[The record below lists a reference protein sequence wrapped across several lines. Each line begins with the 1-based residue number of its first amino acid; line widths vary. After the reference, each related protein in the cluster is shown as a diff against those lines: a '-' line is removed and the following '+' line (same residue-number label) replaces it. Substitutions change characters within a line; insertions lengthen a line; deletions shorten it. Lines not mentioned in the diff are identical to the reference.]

1 MCGIFCFSK
10 KIDVDKNFEN
20 IFSDIKKMV
29 NLSSSRGSDTF
40 GVSFYNN
47 KENFVYKLNQK
58 PKKVVKNP
66 EFKKFI
72 SNNLKKNKNNELIL
86 IGQNR
91 LVTNGSKFSYLNN
104 QPLITENIVGIHN
117 GIFTNL
123 DHSPSDKTI
132 NYESFNVKSDSLIFF
147 EELSKIA
154 NSENF
159 IEEYI
164 KYINNVIGNF
174 SIAFFV
180 NNEKKI
186 FISSNCGSLYYYYDN
201 EFFAFASEK
210 KNFRILIK
218 RF

>member
-1 MCGIFCFSK
+1 MCGIFGFSK

-58 PKKVVKNP
+58 PKKVVKNS

-72 SNNLKKNKNNELIL
+72 SNNLKKNNNNELIL

-154 NSENF
+154 QPLSDKLF
-159 IEEYI
+159 KKEETQEP
-164 KYINNVIGNF
+164 
-174 SIAFFV
+174 
-180 NNEKKI
+180 EKESADK
-186 FISSNCGSLYYYYDN
+186 SDDAVDA
-201 EFFAFASEK
+201 EFKEVDDEK
-210 KNFRILIK
+210 EK
-218 RF
+218 

>member
-1 MCGIFCFSK
+1 MCGIFGFSK
-10 KIDVDKNFEN
+10 KIDVNKNFEN
-20 IFSDIKKMV
+20 IFIDIKKMV

-40 GVSFYNN
+40 GISFYNN

-58 PKKVVKNP
+58 PKKAVKNP

-72 SNNLKKNKNNELIL
+72 FNNLKKNKNNELIL

-123 DHSPSDKTI
+123 DHSPSDKTN

-159 IEEYI
+159 I
-164 KYINNVIGNF
+164 
-174 SIAFFV
+174 
-180 NNEKKI
+180 
-186 FISSNCGSLYYYYDN
+186 
-201 EFFAFASEK
+201 
-210 KNFRILIK
+210 
-218 RF
+218 

>member
-1 MCGIFCFSK
+1 M
-10 KIDVDKNFEN
+10 
-20 IFSDIKKMV
+20 
-29 NLSSSRGSDTF
+29 
-40 GVSFYNN
+40 
-47 KENFVYKLNQK
+47 
-58 PKKVVKNP
+58 
-66 EFKKFI
+66 
-72 SNNLKKNKNNELIL
+72 
-86 IGQNR
+86 
-91 LVTNGSKFSYLNN
+91 TNGSKFSYLNN

-159 IEEYI
+159 IEKYI
-164 KYINNVIGNF
+164 KHINNMIGNF
-174 SIAFFV
+174 SISFFL

-186 FISSNCGSLYYYYDN
+186 FISSNCGSLYYYFDE

-210 KNFRILIK
+210 KILELYLHLK
-218 RF
+218 L